1 MTGRFKLAFCLAIC
15 LNAAG
20 LQAQPDAVARYRVA
34 EPHWVGTWGCAPQL
48 TEPANLP
55 PAPGLSGNTLRQI
68 VRVTLG
74 GKQLRVRFSNLFG
87 DGPLSV
93 DSAQLAVSGG
103 GGAIE
108 PGTRKA
114 MKFRGFDSVTI
125 ARGDEIVS
133 DTLDY
138 DLPPMT
144 DMAVTI
150 LFREVP
156 VAVTGHPGSRSTS
169 YLEAGDA
176 VEAVSLTQPAKT
188 AHWYIITG
196 IEVMADG
203 ASASVAV
210 LGDSITD
217 GRGSTTDGN
226 DRWTDVRARRL
237 YVNERTATV
246 TVLNEGLGGNTV
258 LARGLGP
265 PAVTRF
271 DRDLLGQTAVRWLIL
286 LEGVND
292 IGGNTSPNVAADL
305 IAAYGQFI
313 DKTHARG
320 VRVYGVPILPFG
332 RSMYDSPAHEAAR
345 QAVNQWIRTSG
356 RFDAVIDMDSAV
368 RDPETPSNLLP
379 GYDTGDHLHLNPA
392 GYRKMAEIIDLNL
405 FAF

>member
-1 MTGRFKLAFCLAIC
+1 MTRRFALAIC
-15 LNAAG
+15 LIAASAE
-20 LQAQPDAVARYRVA
+20 AQQSG
-34 EPHWVGTWGCAPQL
+34 PHWVGAWGCAPQL

-74 GKQLRVRFSNLFG
+74 GKELRVRFSNLFG

-93 DSAQLAVSGG
+93 DSAQLAISAG
-103 GGAIE
+103 GGAIQ
-108 PGTRKA
+108 PGTGKRL
-114 MKFRGFDSVTI
+114 KFRGFDSVTI
-125 ARGDEIVS
+125 PQGGETFS

-144 DMAVTI
+144 DMAITI
-150 LFREVP
+150 RFREVP
-156 VAVTGHPGSRSTS
+156 AAVTGHPGSRSTS
-169 YLEAGDA
+169 YLAAGNEVGA
-176 VEAVSLTQPAKT
+176 ASLTQPAKA
-188 AHWYIITG
+188 AHWYIVTG
-196 IEVMADG
+196 IDVMADG

-210 LGDSITD
+210 LGDSLTD

-226 DRWTDVRARRL
+226 DRWTDVLARRL
-237 YVNERTATV
+237 YANERTALV

-271 DRDLLGQTAVRWLIL
+271 DRDMLGQTAVRWLIV

-292 IGGNTSPNVAADL
+292 IGGNVSPNVAADL
-305 IAAYGQFI
+305 IAAYQQFI
-313 DKTHARG
+313 DKAHARG

-332 RSMYDSPAHEAAR
+332 KSMYDSPAHEAAR
-345 QAVNQWIRTSG
+345 QTVNQWIRTSG
-356 RFDAVIDMDSAV
+356 RFDAVIDMDAAV

-379 GYDTGDHLHLNPA
+379 AYDTGDHLHLNPA
-392 GYRKMAEIIDLNL
+392 GYRKMAEVIDLNL
-405 FAF
+405 FAP